1 VWRVIVARLPAL
13 FRFAGF
19 PAFWLS
25 LSLGGLASSIA
36 QIALSWTTLELT
48 GSPLGVALTLAVRVV
63 PWLLFG
69 IPLGALSD
77 RVDRRRMIRWTNLIA
92 AGVGLA
98 AALLVLGGALAVPA
112 ILVLS
117 FVFGTI
123 DSARIVA
130 TQAYAYDLVG
140 AENATGG
147 LALSNLGTALFG
159 SVGALLGGV
168 LIAWGGLGSGFGVAA
183 LAWLGAALLLGR
195 WSAPVIQPGLP
206 DGPVERPVER
216 PVDRPVD
223 RPEPSPRRALTLLA
237 RNRDLRWILAL
248 VVVAEVFGF
257 SSMALT
263 PTFARDVLQVGAVGL
278 GVLVAGRSL
287 GAVVGL
293 AGLVRI
299 GAMTRTGAAL
309 LVGGVAFGTAL
320 VVFGL
325 SALPPLSLVVMFVI
339 GAAAAGVDTLAQTLL
354 QHATEDAER
363 GAAMG
368 VWLFGV
374 GIGPIGVIGLGAAA
388 TVFGAPAAQVAFGVM
403 LIGLSVVLASV
414 GPVRRL
420 R

>member
-1 VWRVIVARLPAL
+1 MWRVIASRLPAL
-13 FRFAGF
+13 FRVAGF

-25 LSLGGLASSIA
+25 LSLGGLASSIT

-48 GSPLGVALTLAVRVV
+48 GSPFGVALTLAVRVV
-63 PWLLFG
+63 PWLLLG

-77 RVDRRRMIRWTNLIA
+77 RVDRRRMIRWTNLVA
-92 AGVGLA
+92 AGVALV
-98 AALLVLGGALAVPA
+98 AALMVLAGALAVPA

-140 AENATGG
+140 PENATGG
-147 LALSNLGTALFG
+147 LALSNLGSALFG
-159 SVGALLGGV
+159 SVGALLGGL
-168 LIAWGGLGSGFGVAA
+168 LIGWGGLGSGFGVAA
-183 LAWLGAALLLGR
+183 VAWLVGALLLGR
-195 WSAPVIQPGLP
+195 RTAPARPTVLP
-206 DGPVERPVER
+206 DGPVDP
-216 PVDRPVD
+216 PVD
-223 RPEPSPRRALTLLA
+223 RPEPSPRRALTLLG

-248 VVVAEVFGF
+248 VVVVEVFGF
-257 SSMALT
+257 SSLALT

-293 AGLVRI
+293 LGLVRI
-299 GAMTRTGAAL
+299 GAMTRTGAAM
-309 LVGGVAFGTAL
+309 LVGSVAFGTAL

-325 SALPPLSLVVMFVI
+325 SALPPLSLVVIFVV
-339 GAAAAGVDTLAQTLL
+339 GAAAAGVDTFAQTLL

-374 GIGPIGVIGLGAAA
+374 GLGPIGVIGLGAAA
-388 TVFGAPAAQVAFGVM
+388 TVFGAPAAQVAFGLV
-403 LIGLSVVLASV
+403 LIALSVVLGSV
-414 GPVRRL
+414 GPIRRL